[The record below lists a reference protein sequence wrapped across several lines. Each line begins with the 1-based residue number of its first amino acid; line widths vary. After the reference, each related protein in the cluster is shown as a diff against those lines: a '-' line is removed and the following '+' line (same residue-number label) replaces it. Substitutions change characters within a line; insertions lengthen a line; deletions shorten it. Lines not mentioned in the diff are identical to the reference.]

1 MKDNELDLDIL
12 ENADDAEIKRI
23 ADNCPASES
32 DRERMFAMSRK
43 IYNERTKESNID
55 TTVEVSGVEIYKK
68 PMWQRVVSAAAV
80 IAIAAGGI
88 AGGWAVRN
96 RIRKPDSQ
104 LAGLENEAAAPF
116 GDITGDRV
124 CVSTVEYAP
133 KVYEVDA
140 QTVDRFASLFNSENW
155 EELDPSGRPDGES
168 IMMFVYNGGDP
179 YKLEFLM
186 HDHSVMYESSSGKK
200 RYKGGKNV
208 DTVME
213 ELKTYR
219 GSEKTAVEVDFSDK
233 DIIHNI
239 WKIFNDKQENNVTS
253 EDITYYTVRNPVTGK
268 EQSYCDYSCN
278 LFDNYCDYSCNLFE
292 NGPLLYQG
300 LGNDMM
306 NNLTEIINKA
316 DWKEINDIVVPD
328 DKKVFNISFHNYID
342 YETVR
347 SLYFWITEEGEA
359 TVEYL
364 AEEEGFV
371 YSEDE
376 SELYHYY
383 ILDDN
388 SKKEIK
394 ALIDRYVAEYN
405 EIMEYSSVDKF
416 IGHFGCD
423 SIDINILQGI
433 VTLHTATLTDSE
445 KESFLNA
452 LSSAELEDITDSSP
466 LPGNNGYN
474 NESFDL
480 TALSKE
486 GYPRHYHILFHRN
499 DEIICTN
506 GYETRI
512 YKVPHELWE
521 FADKLREKYKA
532 DAVGY
537 ADVPNV
543 AGMQF
548 RLAKQQLE
556 DRGFTVKISEANDN
570 TVKPDY
576 VIRSQPE
583 AGISVPTGSEITLYV
598 SRKGSDEGF
607 ILEDFVG
614 MTVDD
619 AAVKAGFRRLKVMTK
634 AARHSV
640 EKFNTVVAQFP
651 EAGETVREGD
661 EITLYYSG
669 DIRNFMVLSFP
680 DNVNGRYQVDGV
692 LQRTDGSSKAYD
704 FGVFLCPETK
714 ELEINLEADDVEN
727 ISSLRLYLLNTNTNK
742 RALIAESK
750 AIRDESGNITN
761 WSDDFKHKGLEE
773 VFKAVQ

>member
-12 ENADDAEIKRI
+12 ENADDADIKRI

-104 LAGLENEAAAPF
+104 LAGLKNEAAAPF

-140 QTVDRFASLFNSENW
+140 QTVYRFASLFNSENW

-213 ELKTYR
+213 ELKNYR
-219 GSEKTAVEVDFSDK
+219 GSEKTAVEVDFGDK

-239 WKIFNDKQENNVTS
+239 WNYFSDQHVETTTAA
-253 EDITYYTVRNPVTGK
+253 DLTYYTVYNPVLK
-268 EQSYCDYSCN
+268 ESQQFTDFTWSINCKKDDFSYESPGY
-278 LFDNYCDYSCNLFE
+278 
-292 NGPLLYQG
+292 GLLDSVTA
-300 LGNDMM
+300 L
-306 NNLTEIINKA
+306 INKA
-316 DWKEINDIVVPD
+316 EWKETGVKADMFDDRCINIGLCRYSNDMHKTNIISNLNFDISERGNVSVMYYGNEDFCD
-328 DKKVFNISFHNYID
+328 DYK
-342 YETVR
+342 
-347 SLYFWITEEGEA
+347 TEEDA
-359 TVEYL
+359 YRY
-364 AEEEGFV
+364 FV
-371 YSEDE
+371 IDE
-376 SELYHYY
+376 
-383 ILDDN
+383 N

-416 IGHFGCD
+416 IEHFGCD
-423 SIDINILQGI
+423 SIDINIHQAI

-583 AGISVPTGSEITLYV
+583 AGISAPTGSEITLYV
-598 SRKGSDEGF
+598 CKEGSTEEF
-607 ILEDFVG
+607 SVKDFRG
-614 MTVDD
+614 MNIND
-619 AAVKAGFRRLKVMTK
+619 AAVQAGFYKLKVKTEMITDTE
-634 AARHSV
+634 
-640 EKFNTVVAQFP
+640 EKDIVVAQLP
-651 EAGETVREGD
+651 EAGETVNKGD
-661 EITLYYSG
+661 EITLYYSNG
-669 DIRNFMVLSFP
+669 GTVHFMELPLP
-680 DNVNGRYQVDGV
+680 DDVNGRYQLDGV
-692 LQRTDGSSKAYD
+692 IAKTDGSTKIYD
-704 FGVFLCPETK
+704 FGVFLCPETTRIPID
-714 ELEINLEADDVEN
+714 LNIDDTQN
-727 ISSLRLYLLNTNTNK
+727 MSSLSLYLMNTNNNK
-742 RALIAESK
+742 RALAYKLEFIYDTNGQIKDTKCED
-750 AIRDESGNITN
+750 INI
-761 WSDDFKHKGLEE
+761 KE
-773 VFKAVQ
+773 VFKEVQ

>member
-12 ENADDAEIKRI
+12 ENADDADIKRI

-133 KVYEVDA
+133 QVYEVDA

-213 ELKTYR
+213 ELKNYR
-219 GSEKTAVEVDFSDK
+219 GSEKTAVEVDFGDK

-239 WKIFNDKQENNVTS
+239 WNYFSSQHVETTTAADL
-253 EDITYYTVRNPVTGK
+253 TYYTVYNPVLK
-268 EQSYCDYSCN
+268 ESQQFTDFTWSINCKKDDFSYESLGY
-278 LFDNYCDYSCNLFE
+278 
-292 NGPLLYQG
+292 GLLDSVTA
-300 LGNDMM
+300 L
-306 NNLTEIINKA
+306 INKA
-316 DWKEINDIVVPD
+316 EWKETGVKADMFDDRCINIGLCRYSNDMHKTNIISNLNFDISERGNVSVMYYGNEDFCD
-328 DKKVFNISFHNYID
+328 DYK
-342 YETVR
+342 
-347 SLYFWITEEGEA
+347 TEEDA
-359 TVEYL
+359 YRY
-364 AEEEGFV
+364 FV
-371 YSEDE
+371 IDE
-376 SELYHYY
+376 
-383 ILDDN
+383 N

-423 SIDINILQGI
+423 SIDINIHQAI

-570 TVKPDY
+570 TIKPDY

-598 SRKGSDEGF
+598 SSGSASDKGF
-607 ILEDFVG
+607 TLEDYVG

-619 AAVKAGFRRLKVMTK
+619 AAVKAGFYKLKVKTEMITDTE
-634 AARHSV
+634 
-640 EKFNTVVAQFP
+640 EKDIVVAQLP
-651 EAGETVREGD
+651 EAGETVNKGD
-661 EITLYYSG
+661 EITLYYSNG
-669 DIRNFMVLSFP
+669 GTVHFMELPLP
-680 DNVNGRYQVDGV
+680 DDVNGRYQLDGV
-692 LQRTDGSSKAYD
+692 IAKTDGSTKIYD
-704 FGVFLCPETK
+704 FGVFLCPETTRIPID
-714 ELEINLEADDVEN
+714 LNIDDTQN
-727 ISSLRLYLLNTNTNK
+727 MSSLSLYLMNTNNNK
-742 RALIAESK
+742 RALAYKLEFIYDTNGQIKDTKCED
-750 AIRDESGNITN
+750 INI
-761 WSDDFKHKGLEE
+761 KE
-773 VFKAVQ
+773 VFKEVQ